1 MIAKLYGKIDTLDD
15 GFLIINVGGVG
26 YLVFCSSRTL
36 SKMPAR
42 GEDAVL
48 FIETSVREDAI
59 NLYGFADEVEKQC
72 FNILTSVQGVGAKV
86 AFAILSTFSPDQL
99 ELAIGS
105 GDAKSLT
112 RAGGVGAKLAARLIT
127 ELKGKM
133 GVGLASASSGADFV
147 AAPVLGSAQDAVSA
161 LVNLGYQ
168 KMDALMAVNKA
179 VATLGAEATVQSL
192 IREAL
197 KEFAK

>member
-133 GVGLASASSGADFV
+133 GVGLASASSGVDFV
-147 AAPVLGSAQDAVSA
+147 AAPALGSAQDAVSA